1 MQCYNRGFDGVDV
14 QWECKSDMD
23 NDFRFGRVDVVCE
36 GYDYPDDPYITRG
49 SCGLEYTLDYT
60 KEGERNK
67 RTGHDYYGGGGSSS
81 SSWFGGHNADD
92 YKRATSGGGL
102 SDLIVLFVVCVV
114 IYAFYKTCIVGG
126 DHNIGDRQYR

>member
-60 KEGERNK
+60 KEGER
-67 RTGHDYYGGGGSSS
+67 
-81 SSWFGGHNADD
+81 
-92 YKRATSGGGL
+92 
-102 SDLIVLFVVCVV
+102 
-114 IYAFYKTCIVGG
+114 
-126 DHNIGDRQYR
+126 